1 MDMELYA
8 HDASLARALA
18 ETKHECLASAAARLD
33 EPEKPQYDYSL
44 RTSRSYGR
52 LKTGEIAFECKYGDD
67 APVKVP
73 ISAFFDAEG
82 WCTDFEVCEAIN
94 SWCAKAT
101 EFPNARRKC
110 LMCKRKAAKGMVT
123 CGWCDEKWRH
133 AIYAE

>member
-1 MDMELYA
+1 MYPQPLKPRDASAPMTNA
-8 HDASLARALA
+8 QSKHDAELAQAL
-18 ETKHECLASAAARLD
+18 ETQ
-33 EPEKPQYDYSL
+33 PQYDYSL

-110 LMCKRKAAKGMVT
+110 LMCKRKAVKGVVT
-123 CGWCDEKWRH
+123 CGVCYKKWGA
-133 AIYAE
+133 AIYVE